1 VFLERSLET
10 AAPVFLFDFA
20 MFALGRACLPA
31 GGMAAIP
38 TQLAAGLPAGC
49 VRTATRV
56 RAVSPGIVELADGS
70 RLSARDVVVATD
82 RATAAAMLPPEHR
95 GAWSSR
101 GDKATRLVAFV
112 ADRSPLDR
120 PTLLVSADDAGPID
134 NLTVPSDVA
143 AGYAP
148 PGATLVT
155 VSVRQ
160 GFAGSDEQLAAAI
173 REQAAVWF
181 GADARRWRPLAI
193 VSVVHA
199 LPDESPAARRLRPVS
214 SRLAA
219 GLFVCGDH
227 CSSASINGA
236 LVSGRLAAEAV
247 LDV

>member
-1 VFLERSLET
+1 VSL
-10 AAPVFLFDFA
+10 
-20 MFALGRACLPA
+20 
-31 GGMAAIP
+31 
-38 TQLAAGLPAGC
+38 
-49 VRTATRV
+49 
-56 RAVSPGIVELADGS
+56 GIVELTDGS

-101 GDKATRLVAFV
+101 GDKATRLVAFA

-236 LVSGRLAAEAV
+236 FVSGRRAAEAV